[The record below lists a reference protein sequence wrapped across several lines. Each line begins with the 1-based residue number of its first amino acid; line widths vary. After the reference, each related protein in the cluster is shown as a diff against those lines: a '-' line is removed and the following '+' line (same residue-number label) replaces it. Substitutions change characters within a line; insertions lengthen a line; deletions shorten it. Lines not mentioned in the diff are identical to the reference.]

1 MSIRSI
7 ALEIASNEKKK
18 ADSELNEL
26 KKEISFWQKAY
37 ENDKSGTYKSL
48 AESKL
53 NILLAKRDKF
63 LNQRGE
69 YLSQRV
75 KTKWYNEGEKS
86 NKYFLN
92 LQRSKAKNAEMTE
105 IIEDGQAITDSELI
119 KAKVESFYKTLYEK
133 GDKHIG
139 NEQKIGLFLAGLDEI
154 DESGIRN
161 LDKNL
166 TEHDLL
172 ETLKTCS
179 DSAPGPDGI
188 PYSLIKLTWNY
199 YGKLLINSWEY
210 AQKTGSLTHSHQ
222 YSYLRLIPKEGK
234 PTNQLK
240 NWRPITLSNCD
251 FKIITKTLAK
261 KLTET
266 VSKIIGYSQTAYIPG
281 RQITDNLHLMLY
293 SVESPKLNHTS
304 MITSLDA
311 EKAFDSVEHWY
322 IKAIFKKLN
331 LKNFEKLFDLM
342 YRNQQVDILLNGG
355 TAGSYNIRNGVKQ
368 GDALSCILFILSME
382 PLIRNI
388 SNDTSI
394 SAISDKIP
402 KVLAYADV
410 ITCITKPNETN
421 LEKIFRHYDKLTE
434 VSGLKLN
441 ADKTE
446 IISKGGPQTYNV
458 NYQGKIF
465 TLEPTSKIKVNGIV
479 LSYDEKELKKLNLEK
494 VYESMS
500 KQLRQW
506 SNRGLSLLGKIQ
518 IYKTFGLS
526 QILYLGSIMM
536 LNKRDEIKFNELIYR
551 FIWNRDMETTKAPDR
566 IKRQILKTK
575 ISNLGFGM
583 IDFMEVIKSIRIKTL
598 FRVLNEDKHPLN
610 GLLRQ
615 NISRSLIRLN
625 YLERTRECLDQAI
638 IDVARIWKQTI
649 KNCNDELVNSL
660 REIIGK
666 EYIGNIIETRFKNKR
681 LGLRHK
687 HDTVNEIMAISK
699 THPILKK

>member
-1 MSIRSI
+1 M
-7 ALEIASNEKKK
+7 
-18 ADSELNEL
+18 
-26 KKEISFWQKAY
+26 
-37 ENDKSGTYKSL
+37 T
-48 AESKL
+48 SKL
-53 NILLAKRDKF
+53 
-63 LNQRGE
+63 
-69 YLSQRV
+69 
-75 KTKWYNEGEKS
+75 
-86 NKYFLN
+86 
-92 LQRSKAKNAEMTE
+92 LQ
-105 IIEDGQAITDSELI
+105 
-119 KAKVESFYKTLYEK
+119 
-133 GDKHIG
+133 
-139 NEQKIGLFLAGLDEI
+139 
-154 DESGIRN
+154 
-161 LDKNL
+161 
-166 TEHDLL
+166 
-172 ETLKTCS
+172 
-179 DSAPGPDGI
+179 
-188 PYSLIKLTWNY
+188 
-199 YGKLLINSWEY
+199 
-210 AQKTGSLTHSHQ
+210 
-222 YSYLRLIPKEGK
+222 
-234 PTNQLK
+234 
-240 NWRPITLSNCD
+240 
-251 FKIITKTLAK
+251 KTLAK
-261 KLTET
+261 KLTAT

-293 SVESPKLNHTS
+293 SVESPKLNPTS

-388 SNDTSI
+388 SNDTTI
-394 SAISDKIP
+394 CAISDKIP
-402 KVLAYADV
+402 KVLAYADD

-566 IKRQILKTK
+566 IKR
-575 ISNLGFGM
+575 
-583 IDFMEVIKSIRIKTL
+583 
-598 FRVLNEDKHPLN
+598 
-610 GLLRQ
+610 
-615 NISRSLIRLN
+615 
-625 YLERTRECLDQAI
+625 
-638 IDVARIWKQTI
+638 
-649 KNCNDELVNSL
+649 
-660 REIIGK
+660 
-666 EYIGNIIETRFKNKR
+666 
-681 LGLRHK
+681 
-687 HDTVNEIMAISK
+687 
-699 THPILKK
+699 